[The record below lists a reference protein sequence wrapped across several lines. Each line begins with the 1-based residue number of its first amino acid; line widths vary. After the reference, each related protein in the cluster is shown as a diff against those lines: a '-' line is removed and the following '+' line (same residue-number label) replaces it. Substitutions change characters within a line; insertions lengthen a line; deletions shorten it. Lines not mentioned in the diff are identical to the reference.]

1 MGAANP
7 VTSTLMT
14 DAVLPSAGHVA
25 KVMMNPATAETTVG
39 AMAATAADAAGIT
52 YGLHRNSELIDN

>member
-7 VTSTLMT
+7 ITATVMT

-25 KVMMNPATAETTVG
+25 KVLMNPASAETTVG
-39 AMAATAADAAGIT
+39 AIAATAADAAGIT
-52 YGLHRNSELIDN
+52 YGLYRNSELLNN